1 MVVLNLNTTY
11 QKETKMKNTK
21 RVVKVTTSEIEII
34 TRYYTY
40 EVMVDE
46 AHIDEFMEKMNEL
59 CGHKEIYE
67 ELNNHVCKYMTRKD
81 GKQYPSD
88 DNFSS
93 SVDKVEL
100 LNQPAFKF

>member
-1 MVVLNLNTTY
+1 MR
-11 QKETKMKNTK
+11 NTK

-34 TRYYTY
+34 TRHYTY
-40 EVMVDE
+40 EVIVEEDM
-46 AHIDEFMEKMNEL
+46 ADEFMEKMNGL
-59 CGHKEIYE
+59 CGHKEIYK
-67 ELNNHVCKYMTRKD
+67 ELNNHVCKYITRKD

-100 LNQPAFKF
+100 MNQSAWSL

>member
-1 MVVLNLNTTY
+1 M
-11 QKETKMKNTK
+11 ETKN
-21 RVVKVTTSEIEII
+21 RIVKVTTSEIEII
-34 TRYYTY
+34 TRHYTY
-40 EVMVDE
+40 EVIVDE
-46 AHIDEFMEKMNEL
+46 AHADEFMEKISEL

-67 ELNNHVCKYMTRKD
+67 VLNNHVCKYITRKD

-100 LNQPAFKF
+100 LNQPAIKF